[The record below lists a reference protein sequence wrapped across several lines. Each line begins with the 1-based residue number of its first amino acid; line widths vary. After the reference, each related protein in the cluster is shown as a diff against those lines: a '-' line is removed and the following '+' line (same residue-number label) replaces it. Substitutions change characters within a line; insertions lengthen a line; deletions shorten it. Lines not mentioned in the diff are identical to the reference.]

1 MPLDRFV
8 LIVVAAMAAAGIAV
22 YIGLLLSAAITMPPL
37 LIAIVPVLALVAY
50 ICVRVIRDRLTN
62 AEDDYYDRIER

>member
-8 LIVVAAMAAAGIAV
+8 LIVVAAMAAAGITV
-22 YIGLLLSAAITMPPL
+22 YVGLLLSAAITMPPL

-62 AEDDYYDRIER
+62 VEDDYYDRIER